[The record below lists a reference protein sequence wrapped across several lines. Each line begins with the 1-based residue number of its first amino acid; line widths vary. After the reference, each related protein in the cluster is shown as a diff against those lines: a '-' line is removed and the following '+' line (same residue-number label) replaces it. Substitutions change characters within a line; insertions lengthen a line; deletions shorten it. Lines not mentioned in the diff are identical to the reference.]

1 MPDYTDIEQKSKTAV
16 RPEEEK
22 QETKARNKPAVT
34 GKVKKVKKGLLER
47 LVVGM
52 LGPDG
57 IPAISEYLNRE
68 IVVPALKEV
77 FVNSVTSAVNMMV
90 YKSGDH
96 TPPRNYGGNPR
107 QHWQAQSTNYTEAYK
122 PKSNYASPASAQ
134 PSAKSRRSNFVDA
147 YTIDKRHE
155 AVFILDSLKE
165 QATLYGRVAVAD
177 YYDMLG
183 VEPTYTDNTYGWD
196 EDDLNRYAKVV
207 PAQGGGYEL
216 RLPPVMVL

>member
-1 MPDYTDIEQKSKTAV
+1 MPTDYTDIEHTSKTAV
-16 RPEEEK
+16 RPEEDK

-57 IPAISEYLNRE
+57 IPAITNHLNQE
-68 IVVPALKEV
+68 IIFPAIKEI

-90 YKSGDH
+90 YKNSDH
-96 TPPRNYGGNPR
+96 QPPRNYSGNPR
-107 QHWQAQSTNYTEAYK
+107 QHWQSPTNYSDAYK
-122 PKSNYASPASAQ
+122 PKSNYASPATSQ
-134 PSAKSRRSNFVDA
+134 PSAKARRSNFVDA

-155 AVFILDSLKE
+155 AVFILESLKE
-165 QATLYGRVAVAD
+165 QATLYGRVSVAD

-196 EDDLNRYAKVV
+196 EDDLTRFAKVIPV
-207 PAQGGGYEL
+207 QGGYEL
-216 RLPPVMVL
+216 KLPPVAVL

>member
-22 QETKARNKPAVT
+22 QEEKVRNKPAVT

-57 IPAISEYLNRE
+57 IPAITNHLNQE
-68 IVVPALKEV
+68 IIFPAIKEI

-90 YKSGDH
+90 YKNSDRQ
-96 TPPRNYGGNPR
+96 PPRNYSGNPR
-107 QHWQAQSTNYTEAYK
+107 QHWQSPTNYSDAYK
-122 PKSNYASPASAQ
+122 PKSNHSSPASSQ
-134 PSAKSRRSNFVDA
+134 PSAKTRRSNFVDA

-165 QATLYGRVAVAD
+165 QAALYGRVAVAD

>member
-1 MPDYTDIEQKSKTAV
+1 
-16 RPEEEK
+16 
-22 QETKARNKPAVT
+22 
-34 GKVKKVKKGLLER
+34 
-47 LVVGM
+47 
-52 LGPDG
+52 
-57 IPAISEYLNRE
+57 
-68 IVVPALKEV
+68 
-77 FVNSVTSAVNMMV
+77 MV

-107 QHWQAQSTNYTEAYK
+107 QHWQSPTNYSDAYK
-122 PKSNYASPASAQ
+122 PKSNYSSPASAQ

-165 QATLYGRVAVAD
+165 QAALYGRVAVAD

>member
-1 MPDYTDIEQKSKTAV
+1 MPDYTDIEQKSKTVV
-16 RPEEEK
+16 RQEEEK

-34 GKVKKVKKGLLER
+34 GKVKKGLLER

-107 QHWQAQSTNYTEAYK
+107 QHCKHSQPITQKHTN
-122 PKSNYASPASAQ
+122 PSPTMRVRHQLNRQ
-134 PSAKSRRSNFVDA
+134 PNQDA
-147 YTIDKRHE
+147 
-155 AVFILDSLKE
+155 
-165 QATLYGRVAVAD
+165 ATLSTHIP
-177 YYDMLG
+177 L
-183 VEPTYTDNTYGWD
+183 TN
-196 EDDLNRYAKVV
+196 
-207 PAQGGGYEL
+207 
-216 RLPPVMVL
+216 VMKLCSFWIA